1 MSEFWEDENELPYL
15 VYEVRDDGK
24 NQKSNKS
31 YDSWDSDRLYDAAN
45 ELLDEKKLD
54 EALTLIDILIDRNPN
69 NDHYWNLKGIIFY
82 DKGDMT
88 YWGDDYYEEAVK
100 CFNISSKL
108 NPNDKIIK
116 KNKASCLIDYGNN
129 LRLHGGDFYFAAIQK
144 LDEAIPLLD
153 KNDKNNQF
161 LLSRAWNQKGMCYHS
176 MGSGEA
182 LNCYDEALKYAPGDD
197 NIKKNIEMFHHHE
210 GVDSEYFYL

>member
-15 VYEVRDDGK
+15 VYETRDDERK
-24 NQKSNKS
+24 QRSNKS
-31 YDSWDSDRLYDAAN
+31 YNSMDSEKLYDAAN

-69 NDHYWNLKGIIFY
+69 NDHYWNVKGIIFY

-100 CFNISSKL
+100 CFNIALKL
-108 NPNDKIIK
+108 NPSDNIIK

-129 LRLHGGDFYFAAIQK
+129 LRLHGSDYYFPAISK
-144 LDEAIPLLD
+144 IDEALSLLD
-153 KNDKNNQF
+153 KNDKNN
-161 LLSRAWNQKGMCYHS
+161 HS
-176 MGSGEA
+176 MIVRA
-182 LNCYDEALKYAPGDD
+182 LNIKGLSYHAMGNRDAIKCYDEALKYSPDD
-197 NIKKNIEMFHHHE
+197 EVIKQNKEDLLHYRGIDN
-210 GVDSEYFYL
+210 EYFYG